1 MDYDYNG
8 KNGKV
13 AKQNIESCSSLAAV
27 QNKWALLMQMW
38 KTGFRW
44 DEEIELAKCQTYI
57 ILLL

>member
-1 MDYDYNG
+1 MDYDYSG

-27 QNKWALLMQMW
+27 QNKWCKYE

-44 DEEIELAKCQTYI
+44 DEEIEFDKCQTYN